1 MKEGNMSIYTHGPSG
16 AVVFSAGSIFF
27 SFGLNEVP
35 NYKNYVVSSE
45 DSVDIRNVIHNILTH
60 YRDK

>member
-1 MKEGNMSIYTHGPSG
+1 MTIYTHAPSG

-35 NYKNYVVSSE
+35 NYKNYVVSNE
-45 DSVDIRNVIHNILTH
+45 DAADIRNVMHNLLMH
-60 YRDK
+60 YRDKP